1 VRRWFLRSALC
12 LFGAGLLAVV
22 PACSGGGGNGGP
34 AGKPRVAI
42 VTNCVDPFWDLCQA
56 GAMKAGKD
64 FDVEVIFKQP
74 DPGTVDKQMKE
85 INDVVLLG
93 LNGLAVSVNNPKE
106 QTPKLKGIAADLPK
120 QNFLTIDNDAPDT
133 GRLAYIGVDNV
144 LAGKEVGRLVKQA
157 RPDGGTLALFIG
169 TTDSDNSKKRVA
181 GVLSELA
188 GEDVLAEV
196 TAGKYRETYGKFKL
210 HKKEPITDG
219 LAVDKAAANSADA
232 MAQLQG
238 TPNLVFVGL
247 YAYNPAKILEAARA
261 KGLVGTIKIV
271 GFDEDTV
278 TLDGIEKGEIEGSV
292 SQDPYNYGY
301 ETVKWLSHV
310 ARDKD
315 KKDLPQKATA
325 HSIITKDGGTPVEHD
340 GLTVRFRKASEY
352 KKLIADAT
360 KK

>member
-1 VRRWFLRSALC
+1 MRRWFLRSALC
-12 LFGAGLLAVV
+12 LIGAGLLAVV
-22 PACSGGGGNGGP
+22 PACSGGG
-34 AGKPRVAI
+34 ASGKPKVAI

-56 GAMKAGKD
+56 GAKKAGED
-64 FDVEVIFKQP
+64 FDAEVIFKQP
-74 DPGTVDKQMKE
+74 ETMNVKTQMDE
-85 INDVVLLG
+85 VENIRLTG
-93 LNGLAVSVNNPKE
+93 LQGLAVSVVNPKE
-106 QTPKLKGIAADLPK
+106 QTLKLKVIAAEMPK
-120 QNFLTIDNDAPDT
+120 QNFITIDNDAPET
-133 GRLAYIGVDNV
+133 GRLAFIGVDNF
-144 LAGKEVGRLVKQA
+144 LAGKEVGRLVKKA

-188 GEDVLAEV
+188 GEDLLAEV
-196 TAGKYRETYGKFKL
+196 TAGKYRDTYGKFKL
-210 HKKEPITDG
+210 HKKEPITDSG
-219 LAVDKAAANSADA
+219 AKDKAAANAADA

-238 TPNLVFVGL
+238 TEKLVFVGL

-261 KGLVGTIKIV
+261 KGQVGTIKIV
-271 GFDEDTV
+271 GFDEDDV

-301 ETVKWLSHV
+301 ETVKWLTHI

-325 HSIITKDGGTPVEHD
+325 HSIITKDGGKPEEHD
-340 GLTVRFRKASEY
+340 GLTVRYRTATEY
-352 KKLIADAT
+352 KKLIAEST